1 MNTQAPKKSFG
12 KKNSLVAVTI
22 LLPII
27 LVALFAGI
35 YLNLSGIFNDT
46 PKVEVQPLNNFNK
59 TLHVVTDIDY
69 APYSYVDENGN
80 YQGFDVELMNEI
92 ANRLGMNLDL
102 SLIDWNDANSI
113 FLGGGA
119 DIIMNMESDL
129 IINNPDIIATL
140 PTAEKQYVVYG
151 RREISSVAELYGR
164 RVASLHK
171 MPGLGLDDEISYVNS
186 YKKIF
191 NGLKTGEYEF
201 AICPIQVGGA
211 FLEKLELEDV
221 FPSYAVQHVYG
232 TLAMHPEDTQL
243 RVKVNAALIQMQ
255 QEGRLDALTKK
266 WISNRYENI
275 TLEEMVTSRPWLV
288 ALLLASALFI
298 ALLIGYTFLQ
308 VRHMHSQE
316 EYTHRLQEN
325 FETIK
330 QQGEELKSRQSELVT
345 AKERAEEDLETIKQ
359 QREELESKQSELVT
373 AKERA
378 EEDLETIK
386 QQGEKLRVAKER
398 AEEGSR
404 AKSQF
409 LSNMSHDI
417 RTPMNAIIGYLN
429 LAKTLNGKCVN
440 CNDCTQKDCPLGV
453 PEKMHDFLRKIDVSS
468 HHLLELINDVLE
480 MSRIESGKME
490 LELAPADLAE
500 TLDEVYDMFATQMKG
515 KKISFSVDTSNV
527 IDKFVIYDKNRLN
540 RILLNLLSNAYKFT
554 PEGGKISVTLNQ
566 LGESSNGV
574 GSYELRVKDS
584 GIGMTPEFAAKVF
597 EAFERERSST
607 VSKIQGTG
615 LGMSITKSF
624 VELMNGTIRVETERG
639 KGTEF
644 IVNVDFKLSD
654 ELRDKVAAENKNAAA
669 QIDFTGKKLLLV
681 DDIEVNREIAKML
694 LESEGFIVDTATD
707 GADAVKKVSE
717 SKAGDYDLIL
727 MDIQM
732 PKMNGYE
739 ATKKIRALADK
750 KLANLPIIAMTAN
763 AFSEDVKSALD
774 AGMNAHIAKPIEIPK
789 MLETLAKILPA

>member
-1 MNTQAPKKSFG
+1 MNTQALKNFFDKK
-12 KKNSLVAVTI
+12 KSLVAVTI

-27 LVALFAGI
+27 LVAIFAGI
-35 YLNLSGIFNDT
+35 YLHLSGIFRDA
-46 PKVEVQPLNNFNK
+46 PKVELHALNNFKK

-80 YQGFDVELMNEI
+80 YQGYDVELMNEI
-92 ANRLGMNLDL
+92 ANRLKMNLDL
-102 SLIDWNDANSI
+102 SLIDWNDANKI

-129 IINNPDIIATL
+129 IINNPAIIATL
-140 PTAEKQYVVYG
+140 PTTEKQYVVYG
-151 RREISSVAELYGR
+151 RKEISSVAELYGR
-164 RVASLHK
+164 RVASLHQ

-191 NGLKTGEYEF
+191 EGLKSGEYEF

-211 FLEKLELEDV
+211 FVERLGIKGV

-243 RVKVNAALIQMQ
+243 RVRLNAVLIQMQ

-266 WISNRYENI
+266 WIINRYENI

-288 ALLLASALFI
+288 ALILASVLFVT
-298 ALLIGYTFLQ
+298 LLIVYTFLQ
-308 VRHMHSQE
+308 VRYMHSRE
-316 EYTHRLQEN
+316 KYMRRLQEN

-330 QQGEELKSRQSELVT
+330 QQGEELKSRQAELVA
-345 AKERAEEDLETIKQ
+345 AKERAEEDLETIKH
-359 QREELESKQSELVT
+359 QREELENKQAELIA

-378 EEDLETIK
+378 EE
-386 QQGEKLRVAKER
+386 V
-398 AEEGSR
+398 SR

-429 LAKTLNGKCVN
+429 LAKDLHHVCQKCPSYIN
-440 CNDCTQKDCPLGV
+440 TPCPDGIPDKLYG
-453 PEKMHDFLRKIDVSS
+453 FLQKIDNSS

-490 LELAPADLAE
+490 LELAPTDLAS
-500 TLDEVYDMFATQMKG
+500 TLDEVYDMFATQMES
-515 KKISFSVDTSNV
+515 KKISFGVDTSNV
-527 IDKFVIYDKNRLN
+527 TDKYVVCDKNRLN

-554 PEGGKISVTLNQ
+554 PEGGKISVTLSQ
-566 LGESSNGV
+566 RGESSNGV
-574 GSYELRVKDS
+574 AGYELRVKDS

-597 EAFERERSST
+597 EAFEREKTST

-615 LGMSITKSF
+615 LGMSITKNF
-624 VELMNGTIRVETERG
+624 VEMMGGTIRVETEYG

-644 IVNVDFKLSD
+644 IVNVDFKISD
-654 ELRDKVAAENKNAAA
+654 ELRDKVAAENKKAAA
-669 QIDFTGKKLLLV
+669 QIDFTGKKILLV

-694 LESEGFIVDTATD
+694 LESEGFIVDTASD
-707 GADAVKKVSE
+707 GSDAIEKVSA
-717 SKAGDYDLIL
+717 SKAGDFDLIL

-732 PKMNGYE
+732 PIMNGYE
-739 ATKKIRALADK
+739 ATKKIRELPDK
-750 KLANLPIIAMTAN
+750 NLANLPIIAMTAN
-763 AFSEDVKSALD
+763 AFSEDVKAALD
-774 AGMNAHIAKPIEIPK
+774 AGMNAHIAKPIDIPK

>member
-1 MNTQAPKKSFG
+1 MNTQALKNFFDKK
-12 KKNSLVAVTI
+12 KSLVAVTI

-27 LVALFAGI
+27 LVAIFAGI
-35 YLNLSGIFNDT
+35 YLHLSGIFRDA
-46 PKVEVQPLNNFNK
+46 PKVELHALNNFKK

-80 YQGFDVELMNEI
+80 YQGYDVELMNEI
-92 ANRLGMNLDL
+92 ANRLKMNLDL
-102 SLIDWNDANSI
+102 SLIDWNDANKI

-129 IINNPDIIATL
+129 IINNPAIIATL
-140 PTAEKQYVVYG
+140 PTTEKQYVVYG
-151 RREISSVAELYGR
+151 RKEISSVAELYGR
-164 RVASLHK
+164 RVASLHQ

-191 NGLKTGEYEF
+191 EGLKSGEYEF

-211 FLEKLELEDV
+211 FVERLGIKGV

-243 RVKVNAALIQMQ
+243 RVKLNAVLIQMQ

-266 WISNRYENI
+266 WIINRYENI

-288 ALLLASALFI
+288 ALILASVLFVT
-298 ALLIGYTFLQ
+298 LLIVYTFLQ
-308 VRHMHSQE
+308 VRYMHSRE
-316 EYTHRLQEN
+316 KYTRRLQEN

-330 QQGEELKSRQSELVT
+330 QQGEELKSRQAELV
-345 AKERAEEDLETIKQ
+345 A
-359 QREELESKQSELVT
+359 
-373 AKERA
+373 
-378 EEDLETIK
+378 
-386 QQGEKLRVAKER
+386 AKER

-429 LAKTLNGKCVN
+429 LAKDLHKVCEN
-440 CNDCTQKDCPLGV
+440 CPSYTQTPCPDGIPDKLY
-453 PEKMHDFLRKIDVSS
+453 DYLQKIDASS

-490 LELAPADLAE
+490 LELAPADLQT
-500 TLDEVYDMFATQMKG
+500 TLEEVYDMFATQMEG
-515 KKISFSVDTSNV
+515 KKISFRVDASNV
-527 IDKFVIYDKNRLN
+527 ADKYVVCDKNRLN

-574 GSYELRVKDS
+574 AGYELRVKDT

-597 EAFERERSST
+597 EAFERERTST

-615 LGMSITKSF
+615 LGMSITKNF
-624 VELMNGTIRVETERG
+624 VELMGGTIRVETEYG

-644 IVNVDFKLSD
+644 IINVNFKISD
-654 ELRDKVAAENKNAAA
+654 ELRAKVAAENQKAAA
-669 QIDFTGKKLLLV
+669 QIDFTGKKILLV

-707 GADAVKKVSE
+707 GLDAVEKISA
-717 SKAGDYDLIL
+717 SKAGDFDLIL

-732 PKMNGYE
+732 PIMDGYA
-739 ATKKIRALADK
+739 ATKKIRALDNP
-750 KLANLPIIAMTAN
+750 KLAKLPIIAMTAN
-763 AFSEDVKSALD
+763 AFSEDVKAALD
-774 AGMNAHIAKPIEIPK
+774 SGMNGHIAKPIEIPK